1 MTDIQIPTIN
11 YTNGQISNCIIKID
25 SHSFNVKFVEG
36 NYQVSKESDVETP
49 SEVITPPASTQAV
62 KSPKSTVLSKENK
75 NTPTVLSKKKPVDT
89 PVDKVDKP
97 VDKPV
102 DKVDKPVNK
111 PATDIDTLAAE
122 INNFM
127 NV

>member
-97 VDKPV
+97 VDK
-102 DKVDKPVNK
+102 VDKPVNK

>member
-75 NTPTVLSKKKPVDT
+75 NTPTVLSKKKPVDKPVDT

-97 VDKPV
+97 
-102 DKVDKPVNK
+102 VDKPVNK